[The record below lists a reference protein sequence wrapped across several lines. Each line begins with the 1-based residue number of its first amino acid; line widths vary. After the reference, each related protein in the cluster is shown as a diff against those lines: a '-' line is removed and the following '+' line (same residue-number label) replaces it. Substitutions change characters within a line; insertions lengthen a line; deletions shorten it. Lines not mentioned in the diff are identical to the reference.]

1 MGYGGNIVEN
11 GNYGDTCRMKS
22 LINLEERL
30 DKLIDCLE
38 YNNITGSNNET
49 LSWLIDLKDNNL
61 PDTIFTFQK
70 ERFVLQP

>member
-1 MGYGGNIVEN
+1 
-11 GNYGDTCRMKS
+11 MKKQ
-22 LINLEERL
+22 INLEERL

-61 PDTIFTFQK
+61 PDIIFTFQK
-70 ERFVLQP
+70 EQN

>member
-1 MGYGGNIVEN
+1 
-11 GNYGDTCRMKS
+11 MKKQ
-22 LINLEERL
+22 INLEERL

-70 ERFVLQP
+70 EQN

>member
-1 MGYGGNIVEN
+1 
-11 GNYGDTCRMKS
+11 MKKQ
-22 LINLEERL
+22 INLEERL

-38 YNNITGSNNET
+38 HNNITGSNNET

-70 ERFVLQP
+70 EQN